1 MIPPLYAILD
11 ASPEFAAESALNIP
25 EIADRLVEAGVELFQ
40 YRDKHGSARRILDS
54 SQALAARF
62 VPKGVRLIVNDRAD
76 FAAMAGA
83 AGVHVGQEDLPVDEA
98 RKICGAPLWVG
109 VSTHTLEQLRAA
121 EATSADYIAV
131 GPIFPTGT
139 KANPDPVVG
148 LEFLRAA
155 RQITRKPLV
164 AIGGITVE
172 SAGEVY
178 RAGADSIA
186 VIRDLMAARD
196 PAHRAREYLAIAK
209 RVLPARDARN

>member
-25 EIADRLVEAGVELFQ
+25 EIADRLVEAGVELLQ
-40 YRDKHGSARRILDS
+40 YRDKYGSARRILHS

-62 VPKGVRLIVNDRAD
+62 VPKGVRVIVNDRAD
-76 FAAMAGA
+76 IAAMAGA

-172 SAGEVY
+172 SASEVY

-209 RVLPARDARN
+209 RVRPARAADN

>member
-1 MIPPLYAILD
+1 LIPPLYAILD
-11 ASPEFAAESALNIP
+11 ASPEFTAESALNIP
-25 EIADRLVEAGVELFQ
+25 EIADRLVEAGVELLQ
-40 YRDKHGSARRILDS
+40 YRDKHGSAGRILDS

-76 FAAMAGA
+76 IAAMAGA

-172 SAGEVY
+172 SASEVY

-196 PAHRAREYLAIAK
+196 PAHRAREYLAIAR
-209 RVLPARDARN
+209 RVRPARPADN